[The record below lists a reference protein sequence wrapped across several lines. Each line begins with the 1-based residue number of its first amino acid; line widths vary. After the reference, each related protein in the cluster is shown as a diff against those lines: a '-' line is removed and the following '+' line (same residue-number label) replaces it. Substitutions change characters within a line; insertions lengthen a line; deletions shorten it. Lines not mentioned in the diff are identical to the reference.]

1 MTLFEKKLKWIFVL
15 SLMIKV
21 NVRACMTLS
30 MRCFL
35 LNCPRRKI
43 ANIYMQNKRTAG
55 TQRCLLLLVRRQESF
70 RLSYMQQPSLQHTK
84 GISIKLLQIRVQCTL
99 KLFYAH
105 EVKSILTDVISPSI
119 LSTIDSLFT
128 RGIHIRSMCSK

>member
-1 MTLFEKKLKWIFVL
+1 MTLFEKKIKWIFVL
-15 SLMIKV
+15 SFYDKSKC
-21 NVRACMTLS
+21 ACMHDVKYEVFLIKLS
-30 MRCFL
+30 SQENRQYLHVEQEDC
-35 LNCPRRKI
+35 
-43 ANIYMQNKRTAG
+43 G